1 MTPELKQDAMAGL
14 SAKAFSHDR
23 VANGKEEW
31 LTPPEIINALGPFDL
46 DPCAPINRP
55 WPTAANHYTIED
67 NGLIKP
73 WQGRVW
79 MNPPYGRRIQHW
91 IKKAYEQAQ
100 AGATIVCLLP
110 ARVDTKW
117 FHEYCVKGDVKLIK
131 GRLFFEV
138 DGKPIVNPKDGKI
151 MPAPFPSM
159 LVIFTP
165 GRKKHTIE
173 TLEVKAA

>member
-1 MTPELKQDAMAGL
+1 MDQQTQDIMFSSDNTEWETPRWLIKLCEKMIGGKFTLDACAKNRKAAKAPKYISPEQDAL
-14 SAKAFSHDR
+14 R
-23 VANGKEEW
+23 
-31 LTPPEIINALGPFDL
+31 LDL
-46 DPCAPINRP
+46 P
-55 WPTAANHYTIED
+55 WR
-67 NGLIKP
+67 
-73 WQGRVW
+73 GRVW

-91 IKKAYEQAQ
+91 IKKAYEQSQ
-100 AGATIVCLLP
+100 AGATVVCLLP

-117 FHEYCVKGDVKLIK
+117 FHEYCIKGDVKLIK

-138 DGKPIVNPKDGKI
+138 DGKPIVNPKDGKT

-173 TLEVKAA
+173 TLEVQAA